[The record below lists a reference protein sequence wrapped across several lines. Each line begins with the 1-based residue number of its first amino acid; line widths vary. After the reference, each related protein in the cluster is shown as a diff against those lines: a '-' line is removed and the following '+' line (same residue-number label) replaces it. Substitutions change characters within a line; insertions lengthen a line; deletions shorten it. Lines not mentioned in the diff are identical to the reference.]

1 MDEKNKDTLNTTG
14 TEQPR
19 QPQEEKPVLEAGEKV
34 FTLALHAVGL
44 IAFGL
49 ALNLWLQ
56 MDEPRIASA
65 GALPLFVTGLWVLL
79 ALLAVIENRKLTSPL
94 SGLKDMKEKVR
105 KGLAYAFPL
114 SVVVMLAAIF
124 AYCAALYF
132 HLSFYIA
139 TPLFLYGSM
148 CYLSKKGFLKN
159 IIWTAI
165 VMAFIILV
173 FRMLFGVV
181 FP

>member
-1 MDEKNKDTLNTTG
+1 MDDKNKDTLNG
-14 TEQPR
+14 TEAEQQIR
-19 QPQEEKPVLEAGEKV
+19 ETKPILEPGEKI
-34 FTLALHAVGL
+34 FTLALFGIGL

-56 MDEPRIASA
+56 MDTPRIASA
-65 GALPLFVTGLWVLL
+65 GALPLFVTSLWVILSFL
-79 ALLAVIENRKLTSPL
+79 AIIENRKLTSPL
-94 SGLKDMKEKVR
+94 SNLKGWKEKAR
-105 KGLAYAFPL
+105 KGLQYAFPL
-114 SVVVMLAAIF
+114 QVVVMLGAIF

-132 HLSFYIA
+132 GLSFYIV

-148 CYLSKKGFLKN
+148 CYLAKKGFLMN

-165 VMAFIILV
+165 VMVFIILV